1 MNRPQSGEI
10 SCLFG
15 EPFKSG
21 GNFACL
27 RQLFSVG
34 LKIQLLILYFLES
47 CHVPFIASQ
56 ERGKNLYLYL
66 LLVRLWC
73 SAN

>member
-1 MNRPQSGEI
+1 MKRPQSGQI

-21 GNFACL
+21 GNVVCL
-27 RQLFSVG
+27 RQLFSLG
-34 LKIQLLILYFLES
+34 LKIQLVILYFFES
-47 CHVPFIASQ
+47 YHVPFIASQ
-56 ERGKNLYLYL
+56 ERGKNLFLYPL
-66 LLVRLWC
+66 LFRLWC